1 MEPLDNKTIDACAK
15 QVDEVIKDHIR
26 AIDDKMKIVPDLQ
39 KSLLS
44 VIDFL
49 SADLQNHLQ
58 ALKTE
63 EDSDGTASL

>member
-1 MEPLDNKTIDACAK
+1 MEPLDDKTIDACAK

-39 KSLLS
+39 KNLLS

-58 ALKTE
+58 ALKE
-63 EDSDGTASL
+63 EETDETTSL

>member
-1 MEPLDNKTIDACAK
+1 MEPLDDKTIDACAK

-26 AIDDKMKIVPDLQ
+26 AIDSKMKSVPDLQ

-58 ALKTE
+58 ALKE
-63 EDSDGTASL
+63 EETDETTSL